1 MKISDSD
8 QTGDYKT
15 TVEIDMDSYD
25 PTIEI
30 AINDSGGGTH
40 IYMNYADFCNIRDF
54 IEGFERKIARIKAV
68 K

>member
-1 MKISDSD
+1 MKISDND

-15 TVEIDMDSYD
+15 TVEIDIESYD

-30 AINDSGGGTH
+30 DIEGADGYSVS
-40 IYMNYADFCNIRDF
+40 MNYSDFCNIRDF

>member
-1 MKISDSD
+1 MKISDND

-15 TVEIDMDSYD
+15 KVEIDMDSYD
-25 PTIEI
+25 PVINITIE
-30 AINDSGGGTH
+30 AGTDF
-40 IYMNYADFCNIRDF
+40 IPMNYADFCNIRDF